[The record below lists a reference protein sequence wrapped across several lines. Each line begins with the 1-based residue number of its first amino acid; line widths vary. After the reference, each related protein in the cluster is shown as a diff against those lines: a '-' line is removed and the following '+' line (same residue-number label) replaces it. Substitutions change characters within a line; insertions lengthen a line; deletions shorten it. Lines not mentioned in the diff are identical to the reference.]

1 MAKTTAT
8 IERALFALNPIRYRL
23 QLNMD
28 DWPPF
33 SDAGNRIS
41 VQGMDDVLIR
51 YIADAQGKLDVDV
64 SPVVRSLLAGI
75 LSRRKVPDEL
85 FSDYAN
91 CLRWCI
97 ENADNGTAYVSSVF
111 GAYGRPYKDEDFTW
125 TKGVFLNARRLTMY
139 RGLPFSM
146 QAVDMKYG
154 QGVSVIAKDGTE
166 TSFFP
171 ADYVYGTED
180 VAETKSFTLSGTV
193 YEKAFDLV
201 PFRCFGD
208 VGGGTKWNPCPIR
221 IVFDYENTGSAS
233 TVLLTGDSSKL
244 PINDR
249 NGVVS
254 FAFPVGAGHIDKTY
268 YLDYLTLEDSI
279 GFDKN
284 RSGTLKITNFQVF
297 VYSDPVGFRDVSLQ
311 KGTWTDTGKQRKRIY
326 SGYKAGTELII
337 SFDCKATGAP
347 LELGNI
353 EIELAGKGT
362 CRRAWVKRNGM
373 SHRFYVHLPGT
384 YVWEGQEDAVYD
396 INMYYGSGQ
405 GTAEF
410 SNCRV
415 YDISQEV
422 VSGSH
427 VAECNPNKAGL
438 QPGLY
443 KVKRTDFVNVMG
455 TVTLEA
461 FPVFGELE
469 VRDYCPS
476 SLLDGKQVYV
486 RFLNRWGGWSYYL
499 LDVVDDKE
507 DGKVEYAL
515 RQRLSLQP
523 VNGAV
528 EGDRVALGC
537 ETQRSITA
545 GKDGF
550 TPQEM
555 EDLSYITSSPMVDV
569 WDEENQCFTPVYP
582 KSGKTSWNFEERQEF
597 TVEIEMPTG
606 GY

>member
-1 MAKTTAT
+1 MS
-8 IERALFALNPIRYRL
+8 
-23 QLNMD
+23 
-28 DWPPF
+28 F
-33 SDAGNRIS
+33 S
-41 VQGMDDVLIR
+41 
-51 YIADAQGKLDVDV
+51 
-64 SPVVRSLLAGI
+64 
-75 LSRRKVPDEL
+75 
-85 FSDYAN
+85 
-91 CLRWCI
+91 
-97 ENADNGTAYVSSVF
+97 
-111 GAYGRPYKDEDFTW
+111 
-125 TKGVFLNARRLTMY
+125 
-139 RGLPFSM
+139 
-146 QAVDMKYG
+146 
-154 QGVSVIAKDGTE
+154 
-166 TSFFP
+166 TS
-171 ADYVYGTED
+171 EI
-180 VAETKSFTLSGTV
+180 KSFTLSGTA

-208 VGGGTKWNPCPIR
+208 VGGDLKWNPCPIR

-233 TVLLTGDSSKL
+233 TVLLTGDSSKF
-244 PINDR
+244 PINGRD
-249 NGVVS
+249 GVVS
-254 FAFPVGAGHIDKTY
+254 FEFPVGAGYIDKTY
-268 YLDYLTLEDSI
+268 YLDYATLESSI
-279 GFDKN
+279 GFEKN
-284 RSGTLKITNFQVF
+284 GSGTLKITNFQVF
-297 VYSDPVGFRDVSLQ
+297 VYSDPVEFRDVSLQ
-311 KGTWTDTGKQRKRIY
+311 KGAWTDTGSQRKRIY

-362 CRRAWVKRNGM
+362 CRRAWVKRSGM
-373 SHRFYVHLPGT
+373 SHRFYVHFPGT

-396 INMYYGSGQ
+396 INMYYDSGQ

-415 YDISQEV
+415 YDISQEG

-427 VAECNPNKAGL
+427 VAEWNPNKAGL
-438 QPGLY
+438 QLGLY
-443 KVKRTDFVNVMG
+443 KVKRTDFANWID

-476 SLLDGKQVYV
+476 LLLDGNQVYV